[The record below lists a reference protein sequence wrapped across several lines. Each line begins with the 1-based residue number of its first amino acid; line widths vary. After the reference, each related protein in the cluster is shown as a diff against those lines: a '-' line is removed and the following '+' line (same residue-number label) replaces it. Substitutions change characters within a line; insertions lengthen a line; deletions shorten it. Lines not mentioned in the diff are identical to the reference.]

1 MVPPVSYHYVDV
13 LQTTGPALL
22 ERALDAYCR
31 QRMAISTST
40 STSTSG
46 GKGRS
51 RGVVAAPG
59 GHSLVYLRRAVT
71 GEDPSDRSTWDR
83 ASLIMDHDGG
93 GGEDDEYIEEGEREG
108 DCAVEAASTE
118 ELGREDEGAIENE
131 DGDEEDEDEEAA
143 SPNKPGPAAVLVLPY
158 CFFRSRGCPHLLARF
173 RDRVAFHH
181 EFDTDWRQAWWHNY
195 YQHAGE

>member
-1 MVPPVSYHYVDV
+1 M
-13 LQTTGPALL
+13 
-22 ERALDAYCR
+22 
-31 QRMAISTST
+31 
-40 STSTSG
+40 
-46 GKGRS
+46 
-51 RGVVAAPG
+51 
-59 GHSLVYLRRAVT
+59 YLRRAVT

-93 GGEDDEYIEEGEREG
+93 GGEDDEYIDEGEREG
-108 DCAVEAASTE
+108 DCAVEAAEAASPGT
-118 ELGREDEGAIENE
+118 RQEDEGAKRKQA
-131 DGDEEDEDEEAA
+131 GRGGRRRGGSVALGA
-143 SPNKPGPAAVLVLPY
+143 GPAAVLVLPY